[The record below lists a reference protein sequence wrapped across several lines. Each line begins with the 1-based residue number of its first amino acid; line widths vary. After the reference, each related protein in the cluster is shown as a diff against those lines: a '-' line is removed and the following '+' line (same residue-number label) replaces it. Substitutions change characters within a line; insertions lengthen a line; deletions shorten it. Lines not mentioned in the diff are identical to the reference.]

1 MNFFLFMSKQVCRNT
16 PDFIHKLNQKYLDLL
31 NRLNRNCQHSKD
43 ESPFVALLGEVRV
56 ARHS

>member
-43 ESPFVALLGEVRV
+43 
-56 ARHS
+56 